1 METKLTLQ
9 MDQSVILSAKEYA
22 DSRHRSLSKIVE
34 NYFRNL
40 TQKPSPEKKFS
51 PVVEGLLGAVSKEEV
66 KKLYKLAETDERLQ
80 RILGGK

>member
-1 METKLTLQ
+1 MILHGERIEKLAYL
-9 MDQSVILSAKEYA
+9 

-51 PVVEGLLGAVSKEEV
+51 PVVEALLGAVPR
-66 KKLYKLAETDERLQ
+66 KK
-80 RILGGK
+80 